1 MQGKKS
7 KRYVMQKEKKYKK
20 SEKNGK

>member
-20 SEKNGK
+20 REKNGK